1 MRYVVATIAVL
12 LASMPAEAAVVTRAF
27 RVTASTFANFDN
39 APAPF
44 ASVVATFQVT
54 YDDDRNSA
62 VISPDLFST
71 VTDGRSNSGPFSAV
85 PVFRYFLANAVSTM
99 PRLIIGGEI
108 NGVNVLTNRTNDF
121 YIAFDASPVLNGFAM
136 MGFTTETDRVSFTAT
151 NASIVELPVAT
162 AVPEPSA
169 WAMMILG
176 LGAVAQS
183 LRRRASRVVG
193 NAAG

>member
-1 MRYVVATIAVL
+1 MRYVVATIAAL
-12 LASMPAEAAVVTRAF
+12 LASMPVEAAVVTRAF
-27 RVTASTFANFDN
+27 QVTASKFANFDN

-44 ASVVATFQVT
+44 ASLVATFQVT

-62 VISPDLFST
+62 VVSPDLFSA

-85 PVFRYFLANAVSTM
+85 PVFRYILPDGMTTM

-121 YIAFDASPVLNGFAM
+121 YIAFDAFPVLTGFAM
-136 MGFTTETDRVSFTAT
+136 MGFTTDTDRVSFTAT
-151 NASIVELPVAT
+151 DARVVELPTTT

-176 LGAVAQS
+176 LGAVARS
-183 LRRRASRVVG
+183 LRRRAGRMVG
-193 NAAG
+193 IATG